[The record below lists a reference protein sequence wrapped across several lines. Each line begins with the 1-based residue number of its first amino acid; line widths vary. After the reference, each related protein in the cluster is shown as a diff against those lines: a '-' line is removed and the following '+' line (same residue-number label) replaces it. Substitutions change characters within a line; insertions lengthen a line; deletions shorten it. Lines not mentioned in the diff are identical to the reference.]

1 MTLELILLCA
11 AYRKKGGEGP
21 TKTVKYFINKTIT
34 NSFMFCFVLHRS
46 EPRRVCEQNCFLR

>member
-1 MTLELILLCA
+1 MTLELILLCS

-21 TKTVKYFINKTIT
+21 KKQLNIFINKTIT
-34 NSFMFCFVLHRS
+34 NSFIFCFVLHRF